1 MRYLKSDKKYCW
13 SDKGF
18 PLYDLPYYVKIISVM
33 IILNDGKPN
42 KGMFRHS
49 LNVWVVFIEAVYRK
63 NHVIPVAGS
72 HLDFTGVSIK
82 NDDQTT

>member
-63 NHVIPVAGS
+63 KPRYTRGRVTSWFYRRIN
-72 HLDFTGVSIK
+72 
-82 NDDQTT
+82 